1 MFADRLLVEDIEAE
15 DIEDIDGEED
25 GVKMEW
31 TTTVNKFVLLF
42 QTIEKECAEQYLGL
56 KCAK

>member
-1 MFADRLLVEDIEAE
+1 
-15 DIEDIDGEED
+15 
-25 GVKMEW
+25 MEW

-56 KCAK
+56 KYAKQHPWQESSVSIFYL